1 VTVAQSRR
9 QSRLLRAT
17 GWFGVGRMR
26 RMLGQVRLRGLPYSE
41 KAEQARRGQ
50 HSEWTPIE
58 MLPKA
63 GRI

>member
-1 VTVAQSRR
+1 
-9 QSRLLRAT
+9 
-17 GWFGVGRMR
+17 
-26 RMLGQVRLRGLPYSE
+26 MLGQVRLRGLPYSE